1 MVDSIREVERA
12 LGCTRKDV
20 VAEES
25 ETVYVQR
32 RCLYA
37 KHDLKK
43 GQILREEDI
52 DVLRPALGIPPK
64 FKQTLIGKT
73 VNKDIP
79 ARDPIF
85 WEDL

>member
-1 MVDSIREVERA
+1 MITA
-12 LGCTRKDV
+12 
-20 VAEES
+20 
-25 ETVYVQR
+25 
-32 RCLYA
+32 
-37 KHDLKK
+37 
-43 GQILREEDI
+43 EDI

-64 FKQTLIGKT
+64 FKHTIIGKT